1 MEAKVYYKNELL
13 EEEHYYTDFKRLLQD
28 DPRPLVTAMVLET
41 DEAGTP
47 YTDRILATW
56 KGFVRKPLTSAQQK
70 VLMSQALLNYTER
83 EPKET
88 PAFVSEGWGNLWAEY
103 TPYNPIQQ

>member
-13 EEEHYYTDFKRLLQD
+13 DEDHYYTDWKRLLQD
-28 DPRPLVTAMVLET
+28 DPRPLVTAMVFET

-47 YTDRILATW
+47 YTDRALATW
-56 KGFVRKPLTSAQQK
+56 NGFLKKALTDAQQK
-70 VLMSQALLNYTER
+70 VLMSQALKYYTER

-88 PAFVSEGWGNLWAEY
+88 PAFVSEGWANLWDEY
-103 TPYNPIQQ
+103 TPYKAIER